1 MNKKAIKEQL
11 AKRMEEIKL
20 ELILAVKM
28 EAIKEELRIAK
39 QMQDKVD
46 AAIAQM
52 HKELAE
58 LN

>member
-1 MNKKAIKEQL
+1 
-11 AKRMEEIKL
+11 MEEIKL
-20 ELILAVKM
+20 ELTLAVKM